1 MQVGKDLKA
10 LDSLFVEL
18 DPLEEGFAGV
28 LLEVHRRGG
37 RYVLQEAA
45 PATGNR
51 LLSSSSENRGLV
63 SAVFDGELGRLP
75 GGQGLHKVC
84 SW

>member
-1 MQVGKDLKA
+1 MQVGKNFEA
-10 LDSLFVEL
+10 LESLFVEL

-45 PATGNR
+45 PATGSC
-51 LLSSSSENRGLV
+51 LLRSSSENRGLV
-63 SAVFDGELGRLP
+63 SAVLDGELDWLL